1 MTLLACQVRE
11 PNDHFVTRFQGLNF
25 LLPVLLPAES
35 DGGFLRFLGHFLQAH
50 NLKVVGSNP
59 TPATKITIYQ
69 YVTTFQVFWLARFFA
84 LGILPFVTHF
94 VTCRQVFL
102 GFCQAHFLKALSAN
116 PAPATSKYYFTSAYK
131 PHQI

>member
-1 MTLLACQVRE
+1 MQT
-11 PNDHFVTRFQGLNF
+11 GL
-25 LLPVLLPAES
+25 P
-35 DGGFLRFLGHFLQAH
+35 GGLRPGFSFLGAGWSSPVARQAH

-102 GFCQAHFLKALSAN
+102 GFYQAHFLKALSAN